1 MAQRGFLTCAEELVM
16 TARPVI
22 VEATLRPDGTLE
34 PHEKLPLAPGR
45 VQLVVQP
52 LPDLPDDPFWQM
64 MKRIW
69 ADQKARGHVPRTREE
84 IDAELEQLDN
94 EADEEMQET
103 ERLQE
108 QYRRAHQDKT
118 RDGGQEA

>member
-1 MAQRGFLTCAEELVM
+1 MST
-16 TARPVI
+16 RPII

-34 PHEKLPLAPGR
+34 PHEKLALPPGR

-69 ADQKARGHVPRTREE
+69 AGQKSRGQVPRTREE
-84 IDAELEQLDN
+84 IDAELEQMDS
-94 EADEEMQET
+94 EADEEMRET
-103 ERLQE
+103 ERLQ
-108 QYRRAHQDKT
+108 QQCGRGRHP
-118 RDGGQEA
+118 GQET